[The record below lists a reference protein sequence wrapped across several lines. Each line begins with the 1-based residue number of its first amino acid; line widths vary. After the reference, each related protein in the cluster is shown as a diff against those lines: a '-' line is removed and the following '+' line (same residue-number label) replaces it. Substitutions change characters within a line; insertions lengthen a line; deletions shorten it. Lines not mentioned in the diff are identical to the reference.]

1 MEKKVYI
8 RPAVGIYD
16 IHMSDGILI
25 SGSKGNGE
33 KLFNENSEGT
43 SSSSYQGQDTK
54 SSGSWNVWSSDDE

>member
-8 RPAVGIYD
+8 SPAVGIYD

-33 KLFNENSEGT
+33 KLFDENSKGT
-43 SSSSYQGQDTK
+43 SDAGYTGQDTK